1 MKILH
6 VALALTISATAQGS
20 DEHEKKPADAPAHDA
35 KQAGHGEAKKEDHG
49 AKKDAGG
56 KKDSAK
62 KDGGKK
68 DAKKDDKG
76 AAHGDGHATAEAQID
91 IGGYIHN
98 WVKFPEL
105 NGVDLASGEPTH
117 ISIKKDTAMVVFFI
131 ASYDIGSQNLID
143 KFKAVE
149 ARYSPRFTKFI
160 YAFVNDLEKEA
171 VAFLREHNVKGTAVL
186 IDQDTKQAFQHP
198 PLNLPMIYVGDRKGW
213 LTMRFGSVD
222 KSAVA
227 KVDEFLDLVNAI

>member
-6 VALALTISATAQGS
+6 LAMAMLLSSTAIAS
-20 DEHEKKPADAPAHDA
+20 DKHEEKAVEGPAGASKDAAKTDA
-35 KQAGHGEAKKEDHG
+35 KQSDKAG
-49 AKKDAGG
+49 KKDSG

-62 KDGGKK
+62 KDDKKAGKGE
-68 DAKKDDKG
+68 AGKG
-76 AAHGDGHATAEAQID
+76 EGQTAAEAQID

-105 NGVDLASGEPTH
+105 NGVDLATGEPTH
-117 ISIKKDTAMVVFFI
+117 ISIKKDTALVVFFI

-143 KFKAVE
+143 KFKSVE

-186 IDQDTKQAFQHP
+186 IDEDTKQAFQHP

-213 LTMRFGSVD
+213 LTLRFGSVD
-222 KSAVA
+222 KTVVS
-227 KVDEFLDLVNAI
+227 KVDDFLDLVNAI